1 MISADFHP
9 SDDLL
14 VGFALDE
21 LDAELRDAVDTHL
34 DACDRCRR
42 DYAATTDTLALL
54 ALAAPPVEP
63 PAHLRARVLD
73 VPRASPRRHVVR
85 ARRWKWTWTW
95 PRVAVPAM
103 LVAAAVAVAL
113 ALPQMTSSGGRT
125 VQFSNAA
132 GAVEVSGNGARLAT
146 WTLGPAP
153 SGHAYEVWVMRPG
166 TAPRAVGLMTDSTP
180 MSIADV
186 RAGDQIGVTI
196 EPAAGSPG
204 PTTAPVAIAQIT

>member
-1 MISADFHP
+1 MISAGFHP

-21 LDAELRDAVDTHL
+21 LEAAQRDAVDAHL
-34 DACDRCRR
+34 DECDRCQR

-63 PAHLRARVLD
+63 PAHLRARVLE
-73 VPRASPRRHVVR
+73 VPRESPRRR
-85 ARRWKWTWTW
+85 EMRSRRWTWTW
-95 PRVAVPAM
+95 PRVAVPAL

-113 ALPQMTSSGGRT
+113 YLPQMTSPGSRT

-132 GAVEVSGNGARLAT
+132 GAVQVSGDSARLAS

-166 TAPRAVGLMTDSTP
+166 TAPRSVGVMADVTP

>member
-1 MISADFHP
+1 
-9 SDDLL
+9 
-14 VGFALDE
+14 
-21 LDAELRDAVDTHL
+21 
-34 DACDRCRR
+34 
-42 DYAATTDTLALL
+42 
-54 ALAAPPVEP
+54 
-63 PAHLRARVLD
+63 
-73 VPRASPRRHVVR
+73 
-85 ARRWKWTWTW
+85 
-95 PRVAVPAM
+95 
-103 LVAAAVAVAL
+103 
-113 ALPQMTSSGGRT
+113 MTSPGTRT

-132 GAVEVSGNGARLAT
+132 GADPGARATAARLAS

-166 TAPRAVGLMTDSTP
+166 TAPRSVGLMADVTP

>member
-21 LDAELRDAVDTHL
+21 LEPAQRNAVDAHL
-34 DACDRCRR
+34 DECDRCQR

-63 PAHLRARVLD
+63 PAHLRARVLE
-73 VPRASPRRHVVR
+73 VPRESPRPREMR
-85 ARRWKWTWTW
+85 SRRWTWTW
-95 PRVAVPAM
+95 PRVAVPAL

-113 ALPQMTSSGGRT
+113 YLPQMTSPGSRT

-132 GAVEVSGNGARLAT
+132 GAVQVSGGSAR
-146 WTLGPAP
+146 
-153 SGHAYEVWVMRPG
+153 R
-166 TAPRAVGLMTDSTP
+166 
-180 MSIADV
+180 
-186 RAGDQIGVTI
+186 RAGRSARRRPVT
-196 EPAAGSPG
+196 
-204 PTTAPVAIAQIT
+204 PTRCG